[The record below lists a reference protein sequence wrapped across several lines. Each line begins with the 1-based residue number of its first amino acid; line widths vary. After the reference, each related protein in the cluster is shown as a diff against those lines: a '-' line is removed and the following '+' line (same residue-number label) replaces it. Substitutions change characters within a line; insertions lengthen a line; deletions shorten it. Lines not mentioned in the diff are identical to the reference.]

1 MKVKKII
8 IYKSIHMGNT
18 KKVAEAMGGIIKA
31 DVMEPNEFDI
41 NDFSSCDLIGFGSGI
56 YDDGFHRTIL
66 KLIDRMPD
74 FKTKRVFLF
83 STAGII
89 YDKSHKEIREKLIS
103 KNAVI
108 VDEFYC
114 RGLNKNS
121 FLKYFGGM
129 NKGRPSARDIEN
141 AEQFAY
147 KVIDS

>member
-1 MKVKKII
+1 MKTVI
-8 IYKSIHMGNT
+8 IYKSIHMGST
-18 KKVAEAMGGIIKA
+18 KKIAEVMGRVMKA

-41 NDFSSCDLIGFGSGI
+41 NKFGDYDLIGLGSGI
-56 YDDGFHRTIL
+56 YDDGFHVSIM
-66 KLIDRMPD
+66 KLVDKLPN
-74 FKTKRVFLF
+74 FKTRRVFLF

-89 YDKSHKEIREKLIS
+89 YDKSHKEIREKLNS

-129 NKGRPSARDIEN
+129 NKGRPNANDIEK

-147 KVIDS
+147 KVIGN

>member
-1 MKVKKII
+1 MKKII